1 MDLNEFRQ
9 MKASGELVTDAA
21 LQQAEN
27 EITPDDRYEE
37 PEQDPEIVEEQ
48 EHEEN
53 EDAPADDLE
62 DAEDQ
67 EDIDL
72 PPREKTAF
80 EKRMEREKAKLEEK
94 LRKELEEQ
102 LEGKYSKHKQAI
114 EALGGD
120 PDQLIKAAQEAKMM
134 REAQRLADQNGW
146 DDEQTQWYI
155 EQQKQQQEL
164 KELRVQMQIN
174 RLKDNPDYAGIASM
188 EREILAKI
196 DKTNGALTVEEAYWA
211 LGGHKRAEQIKLEV
225 QQREIARR
233 AQQPRTVQRD
243 APSTA
248 VGEKPLPPE
257 VLRDAKLMGI
267 SESEARRLYN
277 SQAATD
283 LDSWR
288 EQRKKAK

>member
-62 DAEDQ
+62 DAEDP

-120 PDQLIKAAQEAKMM
+120 PDQLIKAAQEAKMQ

-248 VGEKPLPPE
+248 
-257 VLRDAKLMGI
+257 
-267 SESEARRLYN
+267 
-277 SQAATD
+277 
-283 LDSWR
+283 
-288 EQRKKAK
+288 